1 MFEASVADFPNVD
14 MAILSAAVADY
25 TPEIKSESKIKREK
39 TGAMQLNLLPT
50 KDIAAHLGSM
60 KKEGQLLI
68 GFALETDNEMGNAT
82 DKCKRKNFDFIVLNS
97 LRDKNAGFQFDTNK
111 ITIIN
116 KVGETTSFDLKPKT
130 EVARD
135 ILDYA
140 TQLF

>member
-1 MFEASVADFPNVD
+1 
-14 MAILSAAVADY
+14 
-25 TPEIKSESKIKREK
+25 
-39 TGAMQLNLLPT
+39 
-50 KDIAAHLGSM
+50 
-60 KKEGQLLI
+60 
-68 GFALETDNEMGNAT
+68 MGNAT